1 MSSLWTPGGEVPV
14 GREPGRPNEP
24 SRTPPP
30 PAEPSPGEAAP
41 DDEAAMAADL
51 QRFLLEAPAEEIVAQ
66 HAMGLYELAVLH
78 LSQPEPRLDD
88 ARLAIDAL
96 VALVDGMADRLGDVG
111 RQLREVLP
119 QLQMAFVQLAD
130 RSRGGGAGTPGSS

>member
-14 GREPGRPNEP
+14 GREPGR
-24 SRTPPP
+24 SS
-30 PAEPSPGEAAP
+30 EPSPQTPPHGEPARSGAAP
-41 DDEAAMAADL
+41 DDEAATAADL

-78 LSQPEPRLDD
+78 LSQPEPRLGD

-96 VALVDGMADRLGDVG
+96 VALVDGLADRLGEVG

-130 RSRGGGAGTPGSS
+130 RGRGTEPGTPESS

>member
-24 SRTPPP
+24 APPQPPRTE
-30 PAEPSPGEAAP
+30 PARGDAVP

-78 LSQPEPRLDD
+78 LSQPEPRLGD

-96 VALVDGMADRLGDVG
+96 VALVEGMADRLGEVG

-130 RSRGGGAGTPGSS
+130 RSRGGDASPPESS